1 MPHEQE
7 ITPRK
12 PARNYRDPNDSVSPK
27 DDSVSRK
34 AAENSKPADKYGNTE
49 PVDET
54 NEKTRHADGRN
65 PPNTDRPNPDRPS
78 PDRPDPDRPN
88 PDRPNIEKPGGSEQP
103 GYRMKRARFW
113 QS

>member
-7 ITPRK
+7 IAARK
-12 PARNYRDPNDSVSPK
+12 PARNYRDPNDSV
-27 DDSVSRK
+27 VRK
-34 AAENSKPADKYGNTE
+34 AAENSKPADKYGNTQ

-54 NEKTRHADGRN
+54 NEKTRHADGQN
-65 PPNTDRPNPDRPS
+65 PPDAEQPNPGQPNPDQ
-78 PDRPDPDRPN
+78 PN
-88 PDRPNIEKPGGSEQP
+88 FEKPGGSEQP